1 MKVISN
7 FDDFNASKVPDSE
20 ITAIARA
27 LLDIANRVMAQP
39 EMQERFEKWKKQRAA
54 QNASSAE

>member
-7 FDDFNASKVPDSE
+7 FNDFNASKVPDSE
-20 ITAIARA
+20 ITAIARV

-54 QNASSAE
+54 QNASSVE